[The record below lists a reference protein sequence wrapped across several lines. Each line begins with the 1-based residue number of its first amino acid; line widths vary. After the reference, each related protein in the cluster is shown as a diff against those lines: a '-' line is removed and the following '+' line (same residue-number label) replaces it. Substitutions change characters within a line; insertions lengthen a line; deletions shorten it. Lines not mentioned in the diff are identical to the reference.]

1 MMSLPPSL
9 NEANVNSPVNQDVQR
24 GNRIMG
30 GSLLFVAIR
39 CTLQYVI
46 LPFVLPFVG
55 LSGTFSIVISAIL
68 ELIALAVILYN
79 IQRLWHT
86 NWRWRYVG
94 LSVFTI
100 TIIAIFLYYDARLLL
115 PL

>member
-1 MMSLPPSL
+1 MS
-9 NEANVNSPVNQDVQR
+9 SPVNQDIQR
-24 GNRIMG
+24 GNRVMG

-55 LSGTFSIVISAIL
+55 LSGTLSIAISAVL

-86 NWRWRYVG
+86 SWRWRYVG

>member
-1 MMSLPPSL
+1 MALLP
-9 NEANVNSPVNQDVQR
+9 EAYVNSSTNQDIEYS
-24 GNRIMG
+24 NRILG
-30 GSLLFVAIR
+30 GSLIFVAIR

-46 LPFVLPFVG
+46 LPFILPFAG
-55 LSGTFSIVISAIL
+55 LTGTFSIVITLIL
-68 ELIALAVILYN
+68 ELIALAVIFYN

-86 NWRWRYVG
+86 KWRWRYIG
-94 LSVFTI
+94 LSLFTI

>member
-1 MMSLPPSL
+1 M
-9 NEANVNSPVNQDVQR
+9 NSSTNQDVQR

-30 GSLLFVAIR
+30 GSLVFVATR

-55 LSGTFSIVISAIL
+55 LSSTFSILISAVL
-68 ELIALAVILYN
+68 ELIALAVIIYN

-86 NWRWRYVG
+86 SWRWRYVG

>member
-1 MMSLPPSL
+1 
-9 NEANVNSPVNQDVQR
+9 VNSSTNQELQR

-46 LPFVLPFVG
+46 LPFVLPFIG
-55 LSGTFSIVISAIL
+55 LSSTFSIAISAVL
-68 ELIALAVILYN
+68 ELIALALIIYN
-79 IQRLWHT
+79 IPRLWHT
-86 NWRWRYVG
+86 SWRWRYVG
-94 LSVFTI
+94 LSAFTI
-100 TIIAIFLYYDARLLL
+100 TIIVIFLYYDARLLL